1 MIQAMKKRYKKK
13 LMTRLVMEEESGKS
27 IVEFIK
33 GINLKVGV
41 ELIAESWQEITD
53 VTLCRSWR
61 KLIPINNSN
70 QNVYCACST

>member
-41 ELIAESWQEITD
+41 ELIAESWQD
-53 VTLCRSWR
+53 RSR
-61 KLIPINNSN
+61 NYRCDPL
-70 QNVYCACST
+70 